1 MRLTRRT
8 AAVIAVTGVAMA
20 IALSAMAKPT
30 QLHVVSACPAK
41 ERWQIKTLSDPDVGK
56 VRVNKIVHT
65 TVARLRLSK
74 PSVTI
79 MKNTPR
85 LSSERTRLPG
95 DSAAR
100 PGQDRNRRRRS
111 LGHHDPRQTQVVAS
125 DDR

>member
-41 ERWQIKTLSDPDVGK
+41 ERWQIKTLSDRK